1 MNKEQ
6 IVMETI
12 MQNIHDEEFV
22 DWLYDMMGLGDDE

>member
-12 MQNIHDEEFV
+12 MQNINDKEFV
-22 DWLYDMMGLGDDE
+22 DWLYDMLGLGDDE